1 MLRFL
6 FLSLIVFQLSSCA
19 QLQQVVEQLP
29 QGQQAPTIN
38 IAAGLREALTLGIDK
53 QVSKLTQKDGFFK
66 NERVKI
72 VLPEAL
78 TKVDKALRT
87 IGLSDLADEGI
98 KVLNRAAEDAVKE
111 ATPVFISAVK
121 DIKFEDAKTILLGNN
136 TSATEY
142 LTTKTEEV
150 LYQKFNPIIQKYN
163 KIPFTESVNTDLTDY
178 VTKEA
183 LKGVYEMI
191 AIEEVQI
198 RTQLS
203 SRTTTLLQQVFKLQ
217 D

>member
-53 QVSKLTQKDGFFK
+53 QVTKLTQKDGFFK

-98 KVLNRAAEDAVKE
+98 ETRPFFWPLHLQNVLNKEFRQENCKDNVLTFKNKKVKSE
-111 ATPVFISAVK
+111 NASHIFPELEFLNDFLTP
-121 DIKFEDAKTILLGNN
+121 
-136 TSATEY
+136 
-142 LTTKTEEV
+142 
-150 LYQKFNPIIQKYN
+150 
-163 KIPFTESVNTDLTDY
+163 
-178 VTKEA
+178 
-183 LKGVYEMI
+183 
-191 AIEEVQI
+191 
-198 RTQLS
+198 
-203 SRTTTLLQQVFKLQ
+203 
-217 D
+217 